1 MIYLESNRQYCLKVN
16 YIGIKLHICK
26 EYYVTLGKRRADL
39 GEQLFKVFLAPELL
53 LHRLYTLALKST
65 IRRKL

>member
-16 YIGIKLHICK
+16 YWNQ
-26 EYYVTLGKRRADL
+26 VTHLQRVLCKRRADL